1 MEAELIAAL
10 NRMAAA
16 LESQA
21 LAITGN
27 NQAVL
32 LVAEGITLLARATAG
47 EFDEQ
52 EAVPELAPK
61 GRGMGMG

>member
-1 MEAELIAAL
+1 
-10 NRMAAA
+10 
-16 LESQA
+16 

-27 NQAVL
+27 NQAIL

-52 EAVPELAPK
+52 DAVPEPTPK